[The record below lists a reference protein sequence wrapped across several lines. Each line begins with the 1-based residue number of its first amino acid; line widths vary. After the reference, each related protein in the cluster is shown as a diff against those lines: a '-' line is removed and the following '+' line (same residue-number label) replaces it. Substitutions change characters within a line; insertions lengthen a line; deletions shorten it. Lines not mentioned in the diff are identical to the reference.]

1 MDAITYLGLGHAFP
15 ANMTGNTVLLGV
27 AVARGDGTAGVRS
40 AVALGG
46 FSLGVIIG
54 ALIVGNRSWPAR
66 SASALLLESIVLL
79 ALLVGWGLAGSPSGA
94 VRYLLLGGAGGAM
107 GLQSIAAR
115 AASGGGVATTY
126 VTGTLTN
133 ALASLSGRVVSRG
146 PDSARAHHTG
156 NLAGAIWLL
165 YALGALGGALAQ
177 LSWHAAALV
186 GPTTIVG
193 LVSATA
199 PRRLRG

>member
-79 ALLVGWGLAGSPSGA
+79 ALLVGWGRP
-94 VRYLLLGGAGGAM
+94 
-107 GLQSIAAR
+107 AAR
-115 AASGGGVATTY
+115 REPAGTRCSEARGARWACRASP
-126 VTGTLTN
+126 
-133 ALASLSGRVVSRG
+133 LA
-146 PDSARAHHTG
+146 PP
-156 NLAGAIWLL
+156 
-165 YALGALGGALAQ
+165 
-177 LSWHAAALV
+177 AAAAWPP
-186 GPTTIVG
+186 PT
-193 LVSATA
+193 
-199 PRRLRG
+199 